1 MLLELLL
8 GVTAAMLG
16 CLWAVGRDKAC
27 LDGEYKKATTAHM
40 KTGSFLS
47 PSTLFSTL
55 QERVR
60 ATRKVTAS
68 GVDPG
73 GSKPLRRPRW
83 RQRGWGA
90 GGFDCW
96 LYIG

>member
-40 KTGSFLS
+40 KTGSFLF
-47 PSTLFSTL
+47 PST
-55 QERVR
+55 Q
-60 ATRKVTAS
+60 
-68 GVDPG
+68 
-73 GSKPLRRPRW
+73 
-83 RQRGWGA
+83 
-90 GGFDCW
+90 
-96 LYIG
+96 